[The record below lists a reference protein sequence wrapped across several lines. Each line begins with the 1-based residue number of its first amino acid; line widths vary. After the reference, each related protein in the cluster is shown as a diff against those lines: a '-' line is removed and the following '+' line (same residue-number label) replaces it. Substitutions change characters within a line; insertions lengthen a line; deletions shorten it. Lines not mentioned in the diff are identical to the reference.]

1 MFCYYFFYAI
11 IRLINCLEV
20 KSMGKHKCY
29 KWLLG
34 SFIFFIAILI
44 VEPVFAI
51 SCNGILT
58 ADAAAF
64 IQKIIDGIRILAPIL
79 LIILGSIDLG
89 QAVISEDKDS
99 LKKATSRLI
108 KRAIAAL
115 AIFFI
120 PLVVRVLLD
129 ISGIT
134 GTLVD
139 DPMCAI
145 DEGGGK

>member
-1 MFCYYFFYAI
+1 
-11 IRLINCLEV
+11 
-20 KSMGKHKCY
+20 MGKHKCY

>member
-1 MFCYYFFYAI
+1 MDKYK
-11 IRLINCLEV
+11 V
-20 KSMGKHKCY
+20 Y
-29 KWLLG
+29 KWLLA
-34 SFIFFIAILI
+34 SFIFFVTILMI
-44 VEPVFAI
+44 EPVFAI

-64 IQKIIDGIRILAPIL
+64 IQKIIDWIRILAPIL
-79 LIILGSIDLG
+79 LIILGSIDMG
-89 QAVISEDKDS
+89 QAVISEDKDN
-99 LKKATSRLI
+99 LKKATSRLM

-145 DEGGGK
+145 DEGGVK

>member
-1 MFCYYFFYAI
+1 MDKYK
-11 IRLINCLEV
+11 V
-20 KSMGKHKCY
+20 Y
-29 KWLLG
+29 KWLLA
-34 SFIFFIAILI
+34 SFIFFVTVLMI
-44 VEPVFAI
+44 EPVFAI

-64 IQKIIDGIRILAPIL
+64 IQKIIDWIRILAPIL
-79 LIILGSIDLG
+79 LIILGSVDMG
-89 QAVISEDKDS
+89 QAVISEDKDN
-99 LKKATSRLI
+99 LKKATSRLM

-145 DEGGGK
+145 DEGGVK

>member
-1 MFCYYFFYAI
+1 MD
-11 IRLINCLEV
+11 
-20 KSMGKHKCY
+20 KHKVY

-34 SFIFFIAILI
+34 SFIFFVTVLMI
-44 VEPVFAI
+44 EPVFAI

-64 IQKIIDGIRILAPIL
+64 IQKIIDWIRIIAPIL
-79 LIILGSIDLG
+79 LIVLGSVDMG
-89 QAVISEDKDS
+89 QAVISEDKDN
-99 LKKATSRLI
+99 LKKATSRLM

-115 AIFFI
+115 AIFFV
-120 PLVVRVLLD
+120 PLIVRVLLD

-145 DEGGGK
+145 DEGGDK